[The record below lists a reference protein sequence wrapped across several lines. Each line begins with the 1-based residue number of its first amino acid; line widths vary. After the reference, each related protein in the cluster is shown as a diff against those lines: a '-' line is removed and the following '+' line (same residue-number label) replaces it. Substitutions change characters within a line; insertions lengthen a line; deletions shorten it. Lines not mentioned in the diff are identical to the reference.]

1 MDSCMWQTISKT
13 DFLHPS
19 HMWEH
24 GTALRTW
31 VCSKTQTLLDTL
43 KTRNQPQE
51 ESCVFLETEHLSSP
65 NVHETNCCL
74 AQFYIVGDYFMDAGL
89 RMVGLLALDLWDVV
103 TEVLRSTSNTVQ
115 PKHTRIQEIGA
126 TLHFLAKTQ
135 VPKGGRSS
143 NWMMWILYPQTFFSR
158 CVSVVHFWGQRSSDQ
173 DDYQQDEAQR
183 MRHMSRTHRVALD
196 WLIVRINLE
205 PKIQIKYVETKTN
218 SLTLWSRKFLEMCM
232 EWLCLFSNMNF
243 SMYSCSHLK
252 QPSFPTI
259 LIRLESRAPCRDEVR
274 RRFRLKALQRRKRSH
289 VWSLAGKGVRK
300 SHHEVWDLWSSWWI
314 PMKRKEV
321 EIAAQK
327 KSWCD
332 PTQDQKSDILTR
344 VDKRMIQSHP
354 GNWCVRSNA
363 KHTVMRAKHTA
374 MKEHSNS
381 KSSRKLAA
389 PSPELKNMEYT
400 NYRNKGKIFECLE
413 KLEMPATTIPC
424 GNSYRPGKYLLSS
437 KLHNLVTVRRR
448 LWD

>member
-103 TEVLRSTSNTVQ
+103 TEVVRSTSNTVQ

-173 DDYQQDEAQR
+173 DDYQR
-183 MRHMSRTHRVALD
+183 MKPKNETHVQ
-196 WLIVRINLE
+196 N
-205 PKIQIKYVETKTN
+205 PQ
-218 SLTLWSRKFLEMCM
+218 
-232 EWLCLFSNMNF
+232 
-243 SMYSCSHLK
+243 SCSGLVDR
-252 QPSFPTI
+252 QDQFGTQDPDQI
-259 LIRLESRAPCRDEVR
+259 CWD
-274 RRFRLKALQRRKRSH
+274 QNQ
-289 VWSLAGKGVRK
+289 LADIV
-300 SHHEVWDLWSSWWI
+300 I
-314 PMKRKEV
+314 KEV
-321 EIAAQK
+321 
-327 KSWCD
+327 
-332 PTQDQKSDILTR
+332 
-344 VDKRMIQSHP
+344 
-354 GNWCVRSNA
+354 
-363 KHTVMRAKHTA
+363 
-374 MKEHSNS
+374 
-381 KSSRKLAA
+381 SRDVHGMTL
-389 PSPELKNMEYT
+389 
-400 NYRNKGKIFECLE
+400 F
-413 KLEMPATTIPC
+413 
-424 GNSYRPGKYLLSS
+424 
-437 KLHNLVTVRRR
+437 VQ
-448 LWD
+448 